1 VDTVEGGGGE
11 GEDADDIDDVAKQRA
26 FRVVVIII
34 FKGFRRSIFVWKFS
48 SSNWFFQFTSL

>member
-48 SSNWFFQFTSL
+48 SNWFFQFTSL

>member
-11 GEDADDIDDVAKQRA
+11 GEDADDIDDVAKQRD

-48 SSNWFFQFTSL
+48 SNWIFQFTSL

>member
-11 GEDADDIDDVAKQRA
+11 GEDGDDIDDVAKQRA

-48 SSNWFFQFTSL
+48 SNWIFQFT

>member
-48 SSNWFFQFTSL
+48 SNWIFQFTSL